1 MLCKKLISQT
11 GQGEEVL
18 NAYRCML
25 ESRFKDRIRYYMVEK
40 VLLNYIRERKV
51 SPLLI
56 VVKGDWGNGKTTL
69 MNIIKEEVKDY
80 KVTVKKIDEIIKS
93 GGHVD
98 VDNKEILVIDEV
110 ENLEGLESEEE
121 KVKEFFNSL
130 KRVSEKE
137 GFDSAIIMLATPG
150 GYDKVFM
157 PQGLVKKYLGE
168 SYIAIIDR
176 IKNYTVELQDASK
189 VEYFAMLYCLSRQVM
204 EKLKLIE
211 YLNFLYFTIP
221 VSRRNITN
229 IVNVILCNL
238 DTPDPME
245 ILDLL
250 KVGKIEEGFT
260 ITAHRF
266 IKSDVREDRVELLMR
281 GYSKKAEDAIKAK
294 LVKYSDWREFIKG
307 KDVEKLEDYIVV
319 FKYSGSFDD
328 SLYVVLPE
336 DVREFNPFITEVEL
350 IKEAYEKLEGEIVYV
365 PKWKEFE
372 SVFDVQLKDFVIS
385 IDATGGFLEEYN
397 KYVSML
403 SSPTQYNQVYP
414 LVLKGLQELIKIA
427 VKRNND
433 DELVCNDRKPVT
445 DYLVEFV
452 CDNKQG
458 PNFSFVYRVKI
469 VDVDRGEKNTG
480 DADFTVYIGSPNSEA
495 PQPFIPLTFPIQ
507 KYLIQLSYLSR
518 YQLNETT
525 FNIIFD
531 RELKDLQVVWEGI
544 KAKRGRILDLYYTKD
559 QLRASVL
566 NYLIYYPP
574 YSRKWEKVSVEEL
587 FKTLSE
593 LRDEVKSFSR
603 ERKVSEGFVL
613 EDITSAE
620 ELRKELSVLN
630 TYKIISLNEDFIDFK
645 KTLSSTG
652 EYWVKFL
659 INELRK
665 RGKLIEVYNDVI
677 TRGGKSGSII
687 SQIIKS
693 VIEKEEGF
701 VSEGLNALLYFSFR
715 SGEALEY
722 FNEKEKRELSNRVSR
737 VIDDLKGLASQLR
750 EKIKGLD
757 KDILTIKQRE
767 AKIIS
772 TEFLVNLLEKYMPT
786 GNELRE
792 VIPTLSLL
800 EDLGESVKGL
810 IQSVE
815 ARKSTILSVISEKIK
830 ELEVISSKLK
840 PYGVDQTVVT
850 RVGEY
855 LKSIL
860 ENFEESHLR
869 KLAVSC
875 IQRVGKDQG
884 FVGNLFKAL
893 NRRDFVYPL
902 SEFIYLA
909 YKESE
914 VVTALSRSED
924 CSPLAEEVKNLG
936 KVLDLVEKL
945 NYELSNRSIDQQYK
959 VLQDKVRQ
967 INESVNSLKKVI
979 G

>member
-18 NAYRCML
+18 NAYKCML
-25 ESRFKDRIRYYMVEK
+25 ESKFKDRIRYYLVEK
-40 VLLNYIRERKV
+40 VLLNYIKERKV
-51 SPLLI
+51 TPLLI

-80 KVTVKKIDEIIKS
+80 KITVKKIDEIIKD
-93 GGHVD
+93 GGHID

-110 ENLEGLESEEE
+110 ENLEGLEGEEQS
-121 KVKEFFNSL
+121 VKEFFTSL
-130 KRVSEKE
+130 KKVSEKE
-137 GFDSAIIMLATPG
+137 GFDSVIMMLTTPG

-189 VEYFAMLYCLSRQVM
+189 IEYFAMLYCLSKQVM
-204 EKLKLIE
+204 ERPELVD
-211 YLNFLYFTIP
+211 YLNFLYYTIP

-229 IVNVILCNL
+229 IVNVVLCNL
-238 DTPDPME
+238 DSPDPME

-260 ITAHRF
+260 ITSHKF
-266 IKSDVREDRVELLMR
+266 IKSDVREDRAELLMK
-281 GYSKKAEDAIKAK
+281 GYSKNVEGTIKAK
-294 LVKYSDWREFIKG
+294 LVKYSYWREFVNG

-319 FKYSGSFDD
+319 FKYSGSFDN

-336 DVREFNPFITEVEL
+336 DVREFNPFITEEEL
-350 IKEAYEKLEGEIVYV
+350 IKEAYEKLEGEIVFV
-365 PKWKEFE
+365 PRWKEFE

-385 IDATGGFLEEYN
+385 IDASGGFLEEYN

-403 SSPTQYNQVYP
+403 TSPSQYKQVYP

-427 VKRNND
+427 IKRNND
-433 DELVCNDRKPVT
+433 DEITCIERKPVL

-452 CDNKQG
+452 CDNRQG

-469 VDVDRGEKNTG
+469 VDVDRSDKNVG
-480 DADFTVYIGSPNSEA
+480 DTDFTVYIGSPNSEA

-507 KYLIQLSYLSR
+507 KYLIQLSYLPK
-518 YQLNETT
+518 YQLNEAT

-531 RELKDLQVVWEGI
+531 RELKDLQRVWEDI
-544 KAKRGRILDLYYTKD
+544 KAKRSKVLDLYYTKD
-559 QLRASVL
+559 QLRTAVL
-566 NYLIYYPP
+566 NYLLYYPP
-574 YSRKWEKVSVEEL
+574 YARKWEEVSIEEL

-603 ERKVSEGFVL
+603 ERKISEGFVL
-613 EDITSAE
+613 EDITTAE

-630 TYKIISLNEDFIDFK
+630 TYKIISLSEDFINFK

-652 EYWVKFL
+652 EYWIKFL
-659 INELRK
+659 VNELRK
-665 RGKLIEVYNDVI
+665 RGKLIEVYNDLI
-677 TRGGKSGSII
+677 TRGGKSGGII
-687 SQIIKS
+687 SQIIKN

-701 VSEGLNALLYFSFR
+701 VSDGLNALLYFSFR
-715 SGEALEY
+715 SGEVLDY
-722 FNEKEKRELSNRVSR
+722 LDEKEKRELSNRLSR
-737 VIDDLKGLASQLR
+737 IIDDLKGTISQLK
-750 EKIKGLD
+750 EKVKGLD

-767 AKIIS
+767 AKIINA
-772 TEFLVNLLEKYMPT
+772 EFLVDLLEKYLP
-786 GNELRE
+786 NSSDLRE
-792 VIPTLSLL
+792 VVITVSFLKDL
-800 EDLGESVKGL
+800 EESVRGL

-815 ARKSTILSVISEKIK
+815 AKKITILSVISEKLK
-830 ELEVISSKLK
+830 ELDSISSKLR
-840 PYGVDQTVVT
+840 PYAVDQSVII
-850 RVGEY
+850 RVSDY
-855 LKSIL
+855 LRSTL
-860 ENFEESHLR
+860 TNFEESQLR
-869 KLAVSC
+869 KSAVSC
-875 IQRVGKDQG
+875 IQRLGKEQG
-884 FVGNLFKAL
+884 FVGGLFKAL

-914 VVTALSRSED
+914 VIAVLSRSEE
-924 CSPLAEEVKNLG
+924 CIPFAEEVKELG
-936 KVLDLVEKL
+936 KILDLVEKL
-945 NYELSNRSIDQQYK
+945 NFEISNRSIDQQYK
-959 VLQDKVRQ
+959 ILQEKVRQ
-967 INESVNSLKKVI
+967 IKESLNSLKKVVE
-979 G
+979 